1 MSGGDFM
8 GPLTALYEAYI
19 AKADQLAREAK
30 PGAGWFGLPGG
41 PKSDPCHEQFA
52 RDAQE
57 LFASMAAQRPASAQ
71 ARQALEY
78 IFRAPEEN
86 RNDQSLYWMM
96 QAVHGYTPPLA
107 ACLSPEDA
115 RVLREAYAKQY
126 RRWERLPAQKK
137 ALAALE
143 QAERG

>member
-8 GPLTALYEAYI
+8 EPLTALYEAYI
-19 AKADQLAREAK
+19 AKAEQLARHAK

-41 PKSDPCHEQFA
+41 PKNDPCHEQFA
-52 RDAQE
+52 RDAE
-57 LFASMAAQRPASAQ
+57 ALFASMGARRPDSAQ

-96 QAVHGYTPPLA
+96 QAVHGFVGPLA

-115 RVLREAYAKQY
+115 RALREAYAGQY
-126 RRWERLPAQKK
+126 RRWERLPAHNK